1 MARYS
6 PAVLANFP
14 PETPRHPQPERVRH
28 ARQEDE
34 PLWSIQAGRQH
45 CLPGPR
51 PRSGDM
57 TPGELW
63 IRAISGIPG
72 VRPGDDLAELLADAI
87 VRSGEMLRDGDV
99 LVVAQK
105 IVSKA
110 EGRIVR
116 LADVVPSPRAVEL
129 AARTD
134 KDPRAVE
141 VILGESVEVLRA
153 VPGVLIVETRHGI
166 VLANAG
172 ADMSNIEHDVEDDH
186 LLLLPEDPDA
196 CADRL
201 RAALAA
207 RMEAAAGFAVGTPT
221 PAGTD
226 RGSDATGYARAGAGS
241 DRIPSPAEDSP
252 GVPRGTVGGIRP
264 GTVMGTRTG
273 PGGRGQG
280 LGVIVADSVG
290 RAWREGTVGL
300 AIGVSG
306 LPARLDRRGEPD
318 LFGRALHVT
327 EVAIADSIAS
337 AASIVMGEGAE
348 GRPAALVRGFSFGD
362 RSETERA
369 GRARDLVR
377 PRERDLFR

>member
-1 MARYS
+1 
-6 PAVLANFP
+6 
-14 PETPRHPQPERVRH
+14 
-28 ARQEDE
+28 
-34 PLWSIQAGRQH
+34 
-45 CLPGPR
+45 
-51 PRSGDM
+51 M
-57 TPGELW
+57 TPGE
-63 IRAISGIPG
+63 IRVRAISGVPR
-72 VRPGDDLAELLADAI
+72 VRPGDDVGALLADAI
-87 VRSGEMLRDGDV
+87 GRSGESLRGGDV
-99 LVVAQK
+99 VVVAQK
-105 IVSKA
+105 VVSKA

-116 LADVVPSPRAVEL
+116 LADVVPSARAIEL
-129 AARTD
+129 AARVD
-134 KDPRAVE
+134 KDARAVE

-166 VLANAG
+166 ILANAG
-172 ADMSNIEHDVEDDH
+172 ADMSNIEHDDEDDH

-196 CADRL
+196 SADRL
-201 RAALAA
+201 RAGLEASGGGA
-207 RMEAAAGFAVGTPT
+207 R
-221 PAGTD
+221 
-226 RGSDATGYARAGAGS
+226 
-241 DRIPSPAEDSP
+241 I
-252 GVPRGTVGGIRP
+252 GI
-264 GTVMGTRTG
+264 
-273 PGGRGQG
+273 
-280 LGVIVADSVG
+280 IIADSVG

-348 GRPAALVRGFSFGD
+348 GRPAALVRGLSFGD

>member
-1 MARYS
+1 
-6 PAVLANFP
+6 
-14 PETPRHPQPERVRH
+14 
-28 ARQEDE
+28 
-34 PLWSIQAGRQH
+34 
-45 CLPGPR
+45 
-51 PRSGDM
+51 M
-57 TPGELW
+57 TPGELRV
-63 IRAISGIPG
+63 RAIEGVPR
-72 VRPGDDLAELLADAI
+72 VRPGDDLGALLADAI
-87 VRSGEMLRDGDV
+87 ARSGEGLRDGDV
-99 LVVAQK
+99 VVVAQK

-116 LADVVPSPRAVEL
+116 LADVVPSARAIEL
-129 AARTD
+129 GARVD

-141 VILGESVEVLRA
+141 VILGEAVEVLRA

-172 ADMSNIEHDVEDDH
+172 ADMSNIEHDEEDDH

-196 CADRL
+196 SADRI
-201 RAALAA
+201 RVALAA
-207 RMEAAAGFAVGTPT
+207 RMAPEAARPDDPNA
-221 PAGTD
+221 
-226 RGSDATGYARAGAGS
+226 ATGTRVDAEGAAGVSAGS
-241 DRIPSPAEDSP
+241 GAPRI
-252 GVPRGTVGGIRP
+252 GVV
-264 GTVMGTRTG
+264 
-273 PGGRGQG
+273 
-280 LGVIVADSVG
+280 VADSVG

-327 EVAIADSIAS
+327 EVGIADSIAS

-348 GRPAALVRGFSFGD
+348 GRPAALVRGLSFED
-362 RSETERA
+362 RSEAERA

>member
-1 MARYS
+1 
-6 PAVLANFP
+6 
-14 PETPRHPQPERVRH
+14 
-28 ARQEDE
+28 
-34 PLWSIQAGRQH
+34 
-45 CLPGPR
+45 
-51 PRSGDM
+51 M
-57 TPGELW
+57 TPGELRV
-63 IRAISGIPG
+63 RAIEGVPR
-72 VRPGDDLAELLADAI
+72 VRPGDDLGALLADAI
-87 VRSGEMLRDGDV
+87 ARSGEVLRDGDV
-99 LVVAQK
+99 VVVAQK

-116 LADVVPSPRAVEL
+116 LADVVPSARAIEL
-129 AARTD
+129 GARVD

-141 VILGESVEVLRA
+141 VILGEAVEVLRA

-172 ADMSNIEHDVEDDH
+172 ADMSNIEHDEEDDH

-196 CADRL
+196 SADRL
-201 RAALAA
+201 RDALAA
-207 RMEAAAGFAVGTPT
+207 RMAPEAARPDEPNAATGTRVGAEGAVGVS
-221 PAGTD
+221 AG
-226 RGSDATGYARAGAGS
+226 GGAP
-241 DRIPSPAEDSP
+241 RI
-252 GVPRGTVGGIRP
+252 GVV
-264 GTVMGTRTG
+264 
-273 PGGRGQG
+273 
-280 LGVIVADSVG
+280 VADSVG

-327 EVAIADSIAS
+327 EVGIADSIAS

-348 GRPAALVRGFSFGD
+348 GRPAALVRGLSFDD
-362 RSETERA
+362 RSEAERA

>member
-1 MARYS
+1 MTS
-6 PAVLANFP
+6 GEF
-14 PETPRHPQPERVRH
+14 RVR
-28 ARQEDE
+28 ALEGVPQ
-34 PLWSIQAGRQH
+34 
-45 CLPGPR
+45 
-51 PRSGDM
+51 
-57 TPGELW
+57 
-63 IRAISGIPG
+63 
-72 VRPGDDLAELLADAI
+72 VRPGDDLGALLAEAI
-87 VRSGEMLRDGDV
+87 ARSGEGLRDGDV
-99 LVVAQK
+99 VVVAQK

-116 LADVVPSPRAVEL
+116 LADIVPSPRALEL
-129 AARTD
+129 GARVD

-196 CADRL
+196 SADRL
-201 RAALAA
+201 RAALESQLEGGAFSSNEVAA
-207 RMEAAAGFAVGTPT
+207 NAGEATKESAGAFASTGAGRGEMEPPVDEACRLSPT
-221 PAGTD
+221 PA
-226 RGSDATGYARAGAGS
+226 ARTA
-241 DRIPSPAEDSP
+241 RI
-252 GVPRGTVGGIRP
+252 GVV
-264 GTVMGTRTG
+264 
-273 PGGRGQG
+273 
-280 LGVIVADSVG
+280 VADSVG
-290 RAWREGTVGL
+290 RAWREDTVGL

-327 EVAIADSIAS
+327 EVGIADSIAS

-348 GRPAALVRGFSFGD
+348 GRPAALVRGLSFED
-362 RSETERA
+362 RSEAEQA
-369 GRARDLVR
+369 GRARQLVR

>member
-1 MARYS
+1 
-6 PAVLANFP
+6 
-14 PETPRHPQPERVRH
+14 
-28 ARQEDE
+28 
-34 PLWSIQAGRQH
+34 
-45 CLPGPR
+45 
-51 PRSGDM
+51 M
-57 TPGELW
+57 TPGELRV
-63 IRAISGIPG
+63 RALEGVPQ
-72 VRPGDDLAELLADAI
+72 VRPGDDLGALLGEAI
-87 VRSGEMLRDGDV
+87 ARSGEGLRDGDV
-99 LVVAQK
+99 VVVAQK

-116 LADVVPSPRAVEL
+116 LADVVPSPRALEL
-129 AARTD
+129 GARVD

-141 VILGESVEVLRA
+141 VILGEAVEVLRA

-172 ADMSNIEHDVEDDH
+172 ADMSNIEHDDEDDH

-196 CADRL
+196 SANRL

-207 RMEAAAGFAVGTPT
+207 RMAPEAARPDDPNAAAGTRVDAEGAAAV
-221 PAGTD
+221 A
-226 RGSDATGYARAGAGS
+226 AGS
-241 DRIPSPAEDSP
+241 GAPRI
-252 GVPRGTVGGIRP
+252 GVV
-264 GTVMGTRTG
+264 
-273 PGGRGQG
+273 
-280 LGVIVADSVG
+280 VADSVG

-327 EVAIADSIAS
+327 EVGIADSIAS

-348 GRPAALVRGFSFGD
+348 GRPAALIRGLSFED
-362 RSETERA
+362 RSEAERA

>member
-1 MARYS
+1 
-6 PAVLANFP
+6 
-14 PETPRHPQPERVRH
+14 
-28 ARQEDE
+28 
-34 PLWSIQAGRQH
+34 
-45 CLPGPR
+45 
-51 PRSGDM
+51 M
-57 TPGELW
+57 TPGELRV
-63 IRAISGIPG
+63 RAISGVPR
-72 VRPGDDLAELLADAI
+72 VRPGDDLGALLTEAI
-87 VRSGEMLRDGDV
+87 ARSGETLRDGDV
-99 LVVAQK
+99 VVVAQK

-116 LADVVPSPRAVEL
+116 LDDVVPSPRANEL

-172 ADMSNIEHDVEDDH
+172 ADMSNIEHDAEDDH

-196 CADRL
+196 SADRL
-201 RAALAA
+201 RTALESRMFHSVAAPSIATSVA
-207 RMEAAAGFAVGTPT
+207 NDHAGNASIA
-221 PAGTD
+221 PAET
-226 RGSDATGYARAGAGS
+226 GSGADTGAGRAAP
-241 DRIPSPAEDSP
+241 RI
-252 GVPRGTVGGIRP
+252 GVV
-264 GTVMGTRTG
+264 
-273 PGGRGQG
+273 
-280 LGVIVADSVG
+280 VADSVG

-327 EVAIADSIAS
+327 EVGIADQIAS
-337 AASIVMGEGAE
+337 AASIVMGEAAE
-348 GRPAALVRGFSFGD
+348 GRPAAVVRGLSFAD
-362 RSETERA
+362 RHETERA

>member
-1 MARYS
+1 
-6 PAVLANFP
+6 
-14 PETPRHPQPERVRH
+14 
-28 ARQEDE
+28 
-34 PLWSIQAGRQH
+34 
-45 CLPGPR
+45 
-51 PRSGDM
+51 M
-57 TPGELW
+57 TPGELRV
-63 IRAISGIPG
+63 RALSGLPG
-72 VRPGDDLAELLADAI
+72 IRPGDDLAELLAAAL
-87 VRSGEMLRDGDV
+87 VRSGESLRDGDV
-99 LVVAQK
+99 VVVAQK

-110 EGRIVR
+110 EGRLVR
-116 LADVVPSPRAVEL
+116 LGEVVPSPRAVEL

-141 VILGESVEVLRA
+141 VILGESVEVVRA

-172 ADMSNIEHDVEDDH
+172 ADMSNIEHDEEDDH

-196 CADRL
+196 SADRL
-201 RAALAA
+201 RTALAA
-207 RMEAAAGFAVGTPT
+207 RMGEGP
-221 PAGTD
+221 
-226 RGSDATGYARAGAGS
+226 SAGA
-241 DRIPSPAEDSP
+241 RPSA
-252 GVPRGTVGGIRP
+252 PRF
-264 GTVMGTRTG
+264 
-273 PGGRGQG
+273 
-280 LGVIVADSVG
+280 GVIVADSVG

-327 EVAIADSIAS
+327 EVGIADSIAS

-348 GRPAALVRGFSFGD
+348 GRPAALVRGLSFDD
-362 RSETERA
+362 RSEAERA